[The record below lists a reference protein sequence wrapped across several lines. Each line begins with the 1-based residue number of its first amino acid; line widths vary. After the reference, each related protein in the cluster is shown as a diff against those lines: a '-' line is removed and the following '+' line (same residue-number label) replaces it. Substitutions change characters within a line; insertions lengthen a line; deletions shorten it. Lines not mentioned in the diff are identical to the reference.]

1 MVKKNYLSSLDA
13 EVSRL
18 GFGCMRFPTTDNGK
32 IDRAKS
38 NEMLQYAYDHGVN
51 YYDTAWGYHN
61 GESQLVTGEFL
72 SGKPR
77 GSFYLATKLPLWLC
91 KEESDNARIFEEQ
104 LANCQVDFFDFYLAH
119 AFNAARYEEYVRLN
133 THEYLTEMKR
143 QGKIK
148 RLGFSYHG
156 DLDTL
161 RKLLDE
167 FEWDF
172 VQLQVNY
179 FDYSYPKSNARQE
192 YEMVTAKG
200 LPCICMEPVR
210 GGFLANLPDSVRV
223 EMEQFE
229 GAKLSSAAW
238 ALRWCMDQENMRV
251 ILSGMSTLEQV
262 KENIAVFSGEN
273 DRLTDEERTMIGKA
287 TDTLLAAD
295 TVPCTACRYCMDCPF
310 GVDIPGV
317 FDIYNQYRIFQ
328 TPNAFGWQWD
338 IMVKDGHGPEQCTR
352 CGACEPMCPQS
363 IAIPDQ
369 LERICAEVAAL
380 KQ

>member
-18 GFGCMRFPTTDNGK
+18 GFGCMRFPTTDDGK

-38 NEMLQYAYDHGVN
+38 NEMLGYAYDHGVN

-61 GESQLVTGEFL
+61 GESQIVTGEFL

-77 GSFYLATKLPLWLC
+77 ESFYLATKLPLWLC
-91 KEESDNARIFEEQ
+91 KEESDNKRIFEEQ
-104 LANCQVDFFDFYLAH
+104 LTNCRVDFFDFYLAH
-119 AFNAARYEEYVRLN
+119 AFNADRYEEYVRLN

-156 DLDTL
+156 DLETL

-179 FDYSYPKSNARQE
+179 FDYAYPKSNARQE
-192 YEMVTAKG
+192 YEMVTTKG
-200 LPCICMEPVR
+200 LPCVCMEPVR

-223 EMEQFE
+223 EMDQFE
-229 GAKLSSAAW
+229 GAKLSPAAW

-262 KENIAVFSGEN
+262 KENVEVFSGDN
-273 DRLTDEERTMIGKA
+273 DRLTDAERAMIGKV

-317 FDIYNQYRIFQ
+317 FETYNQYRIFQ

-338 IMVKDGHGPEQCTR
+338 NMVKDGHGPEQCTR
-352 CGACEPMCPQS
+352 CGACEPMCPQN

-380 KQ
+380 KK